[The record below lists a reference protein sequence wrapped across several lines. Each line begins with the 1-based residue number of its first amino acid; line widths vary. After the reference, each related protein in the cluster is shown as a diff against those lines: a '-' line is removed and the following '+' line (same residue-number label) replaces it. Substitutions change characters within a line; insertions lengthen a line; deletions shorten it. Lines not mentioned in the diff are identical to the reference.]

1 MKAKELNI
9 VYMGTPDFAVE
20 PLRLLVE
27 GGYNIVGV
35 VTVPDK
41 PQGRGQKVAFSSVK
55 RYALEQGLNIMQP
68 EKLKDE
74 EFLSQMRALEVD
86 LAVVVAFRMLP
97 EVVWSM
103 PRLGTFNLH
112 ASLLPNY
119 RGAAPINRAVM
130 DGCSESGVTTFMLD
144 KNMDTGDIIDSRKV
158 AIGEDMTAG
167 ELHDSLQEIGSKLV
181 IETVDRLAEGGVEMK
196 SQRDITASSHAAKIF
211 KEDCQVDWTLD
222 IDKIYNHIRGLS
234 PYPAA
239 WSSLGKEGV
248 TFKIIEARKELKE
261 HTHAP
266 GTVIAT
272 QSDIK
277 VACPGG
283 YILINKLQMSGKRAM
298 ATGEFLRG
306 NAKIFDK

>member
-239 WSSLGKEGV
+239 WSSLGK
-248 TFKIIEARKELKE
+248 
-261 HTHAP
+261 
-266 GTVIAT
+266 
-272 QSDIK
+272 
-277 VACPGG
+277 
-283 YILINKLQMSGKRAM
+283 
-298 ATGEFLRG
+298 
-306 NAKIFDK
+306 